1 MYAIIRSGSKQY
13 KVKKDDVIQV
23 ELLDAEPGQPVEFRE
38 VLLVADSTGKIKV
51 GKPVVSGSVVKGQYM
66 YMTKGPKIK
75 SLKYKK
81 RKNEYRNFGHR
92 QKYAQ
97 IKILDIQG

>member
-23 ELLDAEPGQPVEFRE
+23 DLLDAEPGQSVEFRE
-38 VLLVADSTGKIKV
+38 VLLVADGAGKIKV
-51 GKPVVSGSVVKGQYM
+51 GKPVVSGSLVKGQYIQVA
-66 YMTKGPKIK
+66 KGPKIK

-92 QKYAQ
+92 QKYAE

>member
-23 ELLDAEPGQPVEFRE
+23 DLLDAEPGQSVEFRE
-38 VLLVADSTGKIKV
+38 VLLVSDSAGIVKV
-51 GKPVVSGSVVKGQYM
+51 GTPVLSDSLVKGEYM
-66 YMTKGPKIK
+66 HVAKGPKIK

-97 IKILDIQG
+97 IKILEII